1 MKIDV
6 LGANGQLGNEMRVI
20 SARRNAFDWCF
31 SDVED
36 VDITSAESLRRH
48 FEAVRPQVVVN
59 CAAYTNV
66 NKAEEEETI
75 ADRIN
80 HQAVELLARFS
91 HEFHYMLIHIS
102 TDYVF
107 DGRSCIPYME
117 EDACCPVSAYGRTKR
132 AGEEAVLAFA
142 EKAVIIRTA
151 WLYSSFGN
159 NFVKTMLKLGKEKE
173 EVKVVFD
180 QIGTPTYAADLAEVI
195 LKFIPPTEKIKG
207 TEIYHFTN
215 EGVCSWYDFARR
227 IIASVSDTCR
237 VLPIESSEFPTP
249 TQRPPYSV
257 LNKKK
262 LKERLQTDLPHWEDA
277 LDRCLSKLIKG

>member
-1 MKIDV
+1 MKIDI
-6 LGANGQLGNEMRVI
+6 LGANGQLGNEMRLCAAKC
-20 SARRNAFDWCF
+20 STNEYCF
-31 SDVED
+31 SDIEE
-36 VDITSAESLRRH
+36 VDITSPESLRH
-48 FEAVRPQVVVN
+48 HLETVRPQVVVN

-66 NKAEEEETI
+66 NKAEEEENL

-91 HEFHYMLIHIS
+91 REFHYLLIHVS

-107 DGRSCIPYME
+107 DGCSCVPYTE
-117 EDACCPVSAYGRTKR
+117 ADACCPVSAYGRTKR
-132 AGEEAVLAFA
+132 AGEEAILAFA
-142 EKAVIIRTA
+142 EKAIIIRTA

-159 NFVKTMLKLGKEKE
+159 NFVKTMLKLGQEKE

-180 QIGTPTYAADLAEVI
+180 QIGTPTYAADLAEI
-195 LKFIPPTEKIKG
+195 IMKFISLHEDVKG

-237 VLPIESSEFPTP
+237 VLPIESSEYPTP
-249 TQRPPYSV
+249 TRRPPYSV

-262 LKERLQTDLPHWEDA
+262 LKNRLQTDIPHWEDA
-277 LDRCLSKLIKG
+277 LERCLAKLLQK

>member
-6 LGANGQLGNEMRVI
+6 LGANGQLGNEMRLQ
-20 SARRNAFDWCF
+20 ATGCDAYEFCF

-36 VDITSAESLRRH
+36 VDITSPESLRRH

-66 NKAEEEETI
+66 NRAEEEETL

-80 HQAVELLARFS
+80 HQAVELLARCS
-91 HEFHYMLIHIS
+91 REFHFVLIHIS

-107 DGRSCIPYME
+107 DGNACIPYKE
-117 EDACCPVSAYGRTKR
+117 ADACCPVSAYGRTKR
-132 AGEEAVLAFA
+132 AGEEAILAFA

-159 NFVKTMLKLGKEKE
+159 NFVKTMLKLGQERE

-180 QIGTPTYAADLAEVI
+180 QIGTPTYAADLAGVI
-195 LKFIPPTEKIKG
+195 MKFIPLAGSIEG

-227 IIASVSDTCR
+227 IIAAVSDTCR
-237 VLPIESSEFPTP
+237 VLPIESSEYPTP
-249 TQRPPYSV
+249 TRRPPYSV

-262 LKERLQTDLPHWEDA
+262 LKERLNTDIPHWEDA
-277 LDRCLSKLIKG
+277 LERCLSKLIQK